1 MFDAYSLSLRRARIA
16 RFAAALFLLV
26 GLASIIGTIG
36 VAVYPGGLAVH
47 CGPSGCVDRTSLIE
61 LAPEEARPA
70 LAASRPAQS
79 MFAQHIDRLPV
90 RLGLGAVQ
98 LIYGLPF
105 AAIMAAV
112 GFALRRLAA
121 RKGDDLA
128 SALPWL
134 RRAAI
139 AALFMAVATP
149 MADSLE
155 AMILFPG
162 TPFGPMWYVEVD
174 FRRLLFDLLLAFAA
188 FAVVWV
194 LDAGSRAERDVA
206 AFV

>member
-1 MFDAYSLSLRRARIA
+1 MMFDAYSLSLRRARIA
-16 RFAAALFLLV
+16 RIAALFLLV
-26 GLASIIGTIG
+26 GLASIIGIIG
-36 VAVYPGGLAVH
+36 LATHPSGLAVH
-47 CGPSGCVDRTSLIE
+47 CGPRGCVDRTSLIE
-61 LAPEEARPA
+61 LAPEDARPA
-70 LAASRPAQS
+70 LEASRPAQA
-79 MFAQHIDRLPV
+79 MFARHVDRLSV
-90 RLGLGAVQ
+90 RLGLGAVLMIQ
-98 LIYGLPF
+98 GLPF
-105 AAIMAAV
+105 AALMLAV

-128 SALPWL
+128 SAMPWL

-139 AALFMAVATP
+139 AALLMAVAIP
-149 MADSLE
+149 VGDSLE

-162 TPFGPMWYVEVD
+162 TPSGPMWYVEVD